1 MKQSSVTKEKRSDIE
16 LHRGTFNNKILFE
29 IVMIADTKLT
39 RSKRESI
46 QILDL
51 LGEIGGFYEAAFV
64 IVSLFGNYLSFKM
77 LQRNLARSYYM

>member
-1 MKQSSVTKEKRSDIE
+1 MKQSTISKEYKSDIKGS
-16 LHRGTFNNKILFE
+16 LDSKAVFE

-51 LGEIGGFYEAAFV
+51 IGEIGGFHEAAFV
-64 IVSLFGNYLSFKM
+64 IVGIFGNYLSFKM
-77 LQRNLARSYYM
+77 F